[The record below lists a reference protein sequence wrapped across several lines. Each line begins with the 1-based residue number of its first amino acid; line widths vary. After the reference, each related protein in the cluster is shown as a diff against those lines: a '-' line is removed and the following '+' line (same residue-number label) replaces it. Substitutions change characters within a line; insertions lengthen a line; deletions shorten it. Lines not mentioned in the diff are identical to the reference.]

1 METILLRLRSKG
13 INISL
18 NDSGN
23 GLSFAYNDAIYDS
36 LSLEEAEKLDAFI
49 DENEADILAHL
60 QNYNHSMAE
69 IIKSTNELVGRLAG
83 ERVEIE
89 GKVIEVSEL
98 CFVVE
103 AWGLL
108 FQVDMETA
116 LLNCGPHEVTN
127 GFVYKLTGTITGLFS
142 QHTKPTYILVEP
154 EKMEYI
160 RTEAF

>member
-13 INISL
+13 INIRL

-36 LSLEEAEKLDAFI
+36 LSLEEAEALDALI

-60 QNYNHSMAE
+60 QSYSSSMAE

-89 GKVIEVSEL
+89 GKVIEVNEL
-98 CFVVE
+98 CFIVE
-103 AWGLL
+103 AFGLL
-108 FQVDMETA
+108 FQVDNDNGITA
-116 LLNCGPHEVTN
+116 PVN
-127 GFVYKLTGTITGLFS
+127 GDVYKITGTITGLFS
-142 QHTKPTYILVEP
+142 QHTKPTYILIEP
-154 EKMEYI
+154 EKMEYLK
-160 RTEAF
+160 TEAF

>member
-13 INISL
+13 INIRL

-36 LSLEEAEKLDAFI
+36 LSLEEAEALDALI

-60 QNYNHSMAE
+60 QSYNHSMAE

-103 AWGLL
+103 AFGLL
-108 FQVDMETA
+108 FQVD
-116 LLNCGPHEVTN
+116 NDN
-127 GFVYKLTGTITGLFS
+127 GTTSPFTGDVYKITGTIAGLFS
-142 QHTKPTYILVEP
+142 QHTKPTYILIEP
-154 EKMEYI
+154 EKMEYL